1 MRWFWQKDPPPRSH
15 DEELEEARQ
24 QRLDAERKLR
34 ESQIAAAQVRRVS
47 VQARQIRNENQFS
60 TRLSQAFGSRPQ
72 HD

>member
-1 MRWFWQKDPPPRSH
+1 
-15 DEELEEARQ
+15 
-24 QRLDAERKLR
+24 
-34 ESQIAAAQVRRVS
+34 VS